1 LLNGLASDRPV
12 PAGGSAI
19 AAAVAM
25 AAALLEK
32 AAVLSSKH
40 WSGAADAGKRAH
52 ELRLE
57 AEELLEEDADAYL
70 AFVEALRAAKGLTA
84 EMRARVVGPAH
95 SKTVHVPLA
104 IVRSG
109 AEVVDIAAA
118 LAAHGNPNLRA
129 DAVVAA
135 TFAAA
140 AAEAGAGLVAV
151 NLSEAPGDSRLEEA
165 RHLATDA
172 REKVAAL
179 RGAPAP

>member
-1 LLNGLASDRPV
+1 V
-12 PAGGSAI
+12 
-19 AAAVAM
+19 

-40 WSGAADAGKRAH
+40 WSGAAAAAERAH
-52 ELRLE
+52 ALRLQ
-57 AEELLEEDADAYL
+57 AEELLEEDAHAYL
-70 AFVEALRAAKGLTA
+70 AFVEALRVAKGMSG
-84 EMRARVVGPAH
+84 EERARLVGPAH
-95 SKTVHVPLA
+95 SKTVNVPLA

-135 TFAAA
+135 TLAAA
-140 AAEAGAGLVAV
+140 AAEAGGGLMAV
-151 NLSEAPGDSRLEEA
+151 NLSDTPGDPRLEEA
-165 RHLATDA
+165 RHLAKAA

-179 RGAPAP
+179 GN